1 MSKRRLLYVID
12 VSNVFCTSG
21 MSKRCLLYVMNVS
34 KTSFVR
40 YECLKDVFCTLWMS
54 KRWLLL
60 SQRCFLYIYLS
71 ARMSEK
77 WLWSVIN
84 VLCYECIKDVVQTKR
99 YGHQQIQRRGVPKEV
114 IIILFYNQ
122 FVKVPRITNRDSCN
136 ERKGESS
143 TETRRR

>member
-1 MSKRRLLYVID
+1 MSERRLLYVLMAFKNFTLKDIF
-12 VSNVFCTSG
+12 SMYIMNASQTSFVRLCMPW

-99 YGHQQIQRRGVPKEV
+99 YGHQQIQRRGAPKEV
-114 IIILFYNQ
+114 IIILFY
-122 FVKVPRITNRDSCN
+122 FSHL
-136 ERKGESS
+136 
-143 TETRRR
+143 